1 MMMMTKVMMRMM
13 MMMIMTMMMTM
24 ITTLG
29 MVCSRPTQNGTQ
41 SGKSGDLQN
50 FGGRN
55 KLRQMQTQTLPDS
68 DSEEKT
74 KEIYFSLF
82 RLM

>member
-1 MMMMTKVMMRMM
+1 MMKMMMMMT
-13 MMMIMTMMMTM
+13 MTMMM
-24 ITTLG
+24 ITTLPIG
-29 MVCSRPTQNGTQ
+29 MVCTRPTQNGTQ

-50 FGGRN
+50 LGGRN